1 MALFSSE
8 TLNSFDD
15 LYVQQLR
22 DLYSAETQ
30 LIEALP
36 TMADAAAHPELK
48 RAFQDHL
55 AVTRRQKD
63 RLEQIFR
70 TLDADPE
77 GHTCQAMKGLVKEG
91 NDIIRADGDA
101 AVRDAGLIAAAQR
114 VEHYEI
120 AGYGTARTFAERLG
134 HSEAARL
141 LQQTLDEEGGADKKL
156 TQIAEAGGVNA
167 QAAMHATTA

>member
-1 MALFSSE
+1 MALFHST
-8 TLNSFDD
+8 TLNDFND
-15 LYVQQLR
+15 LYVAQLK

-36 TMADAAAHPELK
+36 KMAEAAAHPELK

-55 AVTRRQKD
+55 QETKRQKE

-70 TLDADPE
+70 GLDQDPSGE
-77 GHTCQAMKGLVKEG
+77 TCQAMKGLVKEG
-91 NDIIRADGDA
+91 QDIIDADGDD

-120 AGYGTARTFAERLG
+120 AGYGCVRTYAERLG
-134 HSEAARL
+134 RTDDARL
-141 LQQTLDEEGGADKKL
+141 
-156 TQIAEAGGVNA
+156 
-167 QAAMHATTA
+167 

>member
-22 DLYSAETQ
+22 DLYSAEEQ

-36 TMADAAAHPELK
+36 MMADAAAHPELK

-55 AVTRRQKD
+55 QQTRRQKD
-63 RLEQIFR
+63 RLDQIFR
-70 TLDADPE
+70 TLDQDPG
-77 GHTCQAMKGLVKEG
+77 GHTCEAMKGLIKEG
-91 NDIIRADGDA
+91 NAILKADGDA

-120 AGYGTARTFAERLG
+120 AGYGTVRTFAERLG
-134 HSEAARL
+134 RTQDRDL
-141 LQQTLDEEGGADKKL
+141 LQQTLDEEGEADEL
-156 TQIAEAGGVNA
+156 LNEIAMQVVNPDAVNA
-167 QAAMHATTA
+167 